1 MMSKFWLYLGIILA
15 CSGIGTVVGIVLI
28 VLYIWGD
35 IRESIDN
42 TNVTDNT
49 AEEERYNANDYS
61 NNHQNLN
68 YSKETAEEMR

>member
-15 CSGIGTVVGIVLI
+15 CSGIGTVVGIILI

-35 IRESIDN
+35 IKESIDN
-42 TNVTDNT
+42 TSTNGNSDD
-49 AEEERYNANDYS
+49 EEYYNAND
-61 NNHQNLN
+61 

>member
-42 TNVTDNT
+42 TKLTDNT
-49 AEEERYNANDYS
+49 VEEEHYNAND
-61 NNHQNLN
+61 

>member
-28 VLYIWGD
+28 ILYVWGD

-42 TNVTDNT
+42 TRITDNT
-49 AEEERYNANDYS
+49 VEEEHYNANDYS
-61 NNHQNLN
+61 
-68 YSKETAEEMR
+68 KETTEEMR

>member
-1 MMSKFWLYLGIILA
+1 MMSRFWLYLGIILA

-28 VLYIWGD
+28 LLYIWGD

-42 TNVTDNT
+42 TNITDNT
-49 AEEERYNANDYS
+49 TEEKQYNAND
-61 NNHQNLN
+61 

>member
-35 IRESIDN
+35 VREAIDN
-42 TNVTDNT
+42 TNATDNT
-49 AEEERYNANDYS
+49 TEEENYNAKD
-61 NNHQNLN
+61 

>member
-1 MMSKFWLYLGIILA
+1 MASKFWLYLGIILA

-28 VLYIWGD
+28 ILYVWGD

-42 TNVTDNT
+42 ASATDSSVG
-49 AEEERYNANDYS
+49 EENYNASD
-61 NNHQNLN
+61 

>member
-28 VLYIWGD
+28 LLYIWGD

-49 AEEERYNANDYS
+49 AEEENYNAND
-61 NNHQNLN
+61 

>member
-28 VLYIWGD
+28 LLYIWGD
-35 IRESIDN
+35 VREAIDN
-42 TNVTDNT
+42 TNATDNA
-49 AEEERYNANDYS
+49 AEEEQYNAND
-61 NNHQNLN
+61 

>member
-28 VLYIWGD
+28 LLYIWGD
-35 IRESIDN
+35 IRESIDS

-49 AEEERYNANDYS
+49 AEEEQYNAND
-61 NNHQNLN
+61 

>member
-1 MMSKFWLYLGIILA
+1 MSKFWLYLGIILA

-28 VLYIWGD
+28 LLYIWGD

-42 TNVTDNT
+42 TSTNGNSDD
-49 AEEERYNANDYS
+49 EEHYNAND
-61 NNHQNLN
+61 

>member
-42 TNVTDNT
+42 TNVTRVT
-49 AEEERYNANDYS
+49 TVEEEEYNAND
-61 NNHQNLN
+61 

>member
-35 IRESIDN
+35 VREAIDK
-42 TNVTDNT
+42 TNPTDNT
-49 AEEERYNANDYS
+49 VEEENYNVNDYS
-61 NNHQNLN
+61 
-68 YSKETAEEMR
+68 KDTAEEMR

>member
-1 MMSKFWLYLGIILA
+1 MSKFWLYLGIILA
-15 CSGIGTVVGIVLI
+15 CSGIGPVVGIVLI
-28 VLYIWGD
+28 LLYIWGD

-49 AEEERYNANDYS
+49 AEEEQYNAND
-61 NNHQNLN
+61 

>member
-1 MMSKFWLYLGIILA
+1 MKAFWLYLGIILA
-15 CSGIGTVVGIVLI
+15 CSGIGTIPGIILI

-42 TNVTDNT
+42 SKVTDNT
-49 AEEERYNANDYS
+49 VEEEHYNAND
-61 NNHQNLN
+61 

>member
-28 VLYIWGD
+28 ILYVWGD

-42 TNVTDNT
+42 TGATDNT
-49 AEEERYNANDYS
+49 VEEENYNANE
-61 NNHQNLN
+61 
-68 YSKETAEEMR
+68 YSKETTEEMK